1 MPPTVEIIINA
12 MSGAADKEA
21 ASRLLAGIFTANG
34 IEARIS
40 LARKGGEVVKLARRA
55 LEGEAQ
61 TIVAG
66 GGDGT
71 VNAIASMVVGSKKTF
86 GVVPLGTLNHFAK
99 DLHIPLDLVGAART
113 IIAGHAVNVDVG
125 EVNERIFVNNSS
137 LGLYP
142 SIVRQREKVQGLGHG
157 KWPAFLW
164 ATLMVLRRYPFLNVR
179 LLVDGADF
187 ATRTPFIFVG
197 NNVYEMES
205 FNIGR
210 RARLDAG
217 VLSLYVTHRTSRL
230 GLLKLALRALFK
242 RLRQAEDFIALITTE
257 VHVETRHRRRR
268 PIRVATDGEVTLMTS
283 PLHYR
288 VRPGALRVLVPE
300 ETEGAVKDANVGASF

>member
-1 MPPTVEIIINA
+1 MPPMVEVIINER
-12 MSGAADKEA
+12 SGAADKEEARRQLADIFA
-21 ASRLLAGIFTANG
+21 ASG

-40 LARKGGEVVKLARRA
+40 LARRAGEVVNLARRA
-55 LEGEAQ
+55 IDGAAQ

-71 VNAIASMVVGSKKTF
+71 VNAVASIVAGSNKTF

-99 DLHIPLDLVGAART
+99 DLHIPLDLEGAART
-113 IIAGHAVNVDVG
+113 VIAGHSIKIDVG

-142 SIVRQREKVQGLGHG
+142 SMVREREKAQRLGHG

-164 ATLMVLRRYPFLNVR
+164 AVLTVLRRYPFLNVR
-179 LLVDGADF
+179 LIVDSTDF
-187 ATRTPFIFVG
+187 ATRTPFVFVG

-205 FNIGR
+205 FNIGT

-217 VLSLYVTHRTSRL
+217 VLSLYVTHRTGRL
-230 GLLKLALRALFK
+230 GMLRLGLRALFR
-242 RLRQAEDFIALITTE
+242 RLRKAEDFIALTTTE
-257 VHVETRHRRRR
+257 VLVETRRRRV
-268 PIRVATDGEVTLMTS
+268 RVSTDGEVTMMQT
-283 PLHYR
+283 PLQYR
-288 VRPGALRVLVPE
+288 VRPGVLSVLVPE
-300 ETEGAVKDANVGASF
+300 ETQATN

>member
-1 MPPTVEIIINA
+1 MPPTVEVIINA
-12 MSGAADKEA
+12 GSGAAQKEVT
-21 ASRLLAGIFTANG
+21 RRQLAEIFTASG
-34 IEARIS
+34 IKARIS
-40 LARKGGEVVKLARRA
+40 LARRGGEVGKLARQA
-55 LEGEAQ
+55 VDGGAQ
-61 TIVAG
+61 TIVAA

-71 VNAIASMVVGSKKTF
+71 VNAVASIVVGSNKTL

-99 DLHIPLDLVGAART
+99 DLHIPLDLEGAART
-113 IIAGHAVNVDVG
+113 IIAGHSINVDVG
-125 EVNERIFVNNSS
+125 EVNDRIFVNNSS

-142 SIVRQREKVQGLGHG
+142 SIVHQREKGQRLGHG

-164 ATLMVLRRYPFLNVR
+164 ATLTALRRYPFLNLR
-179 LLVDGADF
+179 LIVDDSEF

-205 FNIGR
+205 FNIGT
-210 RARLDAG
+210 RARLNAG

-257 VHVETRHRRRR
+257 VHVETRRRR
-268 PIRVATDGEVTLMTS
+268 PMRVATDGEVTLMQS

-288 VRPGALRVLVPE
+288 VRPGALCVLVPE
-300 ETEGAVKDANVGASF
+300 EPVPIS

>member
-1 MPPTVEIIINA
+1 
-12 MSGAADKEA
+12 
-21 ASRLLAGIFTANG
+21 
-34 IEARIS
+34 
-40 LARKGGEVVKLARRA
+40 
-55 LEGEAQ
+55 
-61 TIVAG
+61 
-66 GGDGT
+66 
-71 VNAIASMVVGSKKTF
+71 
-86 GVVPLGTLNHFAK
+86 
-99 DLHIPLDLVGAART
+99 VGAART
-113 IIAGHAVNVDVG
+113 IIAGHAVNIDVG

-142 SIVRQREKVQGLGHG
+142 SIVRQREKVQRLGHG

-179 LLVDGADF
+179 LFVDGADF